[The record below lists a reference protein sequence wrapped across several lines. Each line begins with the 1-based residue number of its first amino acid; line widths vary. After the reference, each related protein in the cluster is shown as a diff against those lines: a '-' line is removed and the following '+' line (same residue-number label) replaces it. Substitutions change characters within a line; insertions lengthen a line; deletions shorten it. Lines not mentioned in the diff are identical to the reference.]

1 MKKIQIAIMSAVVLM
16 TSHQAQAQYWTTPAP
31 VTLPTIPSGTY
42 NITSY
47 GASTSSSDNTTAIQN
62 AINAAAKAGG
72 GTVQVPSGTFL
83 CGPLALSNN
92 ININLASGSTLKLLA
107 YGTYPG
113 GSSYKDFIYGS
124 KLHDIEIS
132 GSGTIDGQG
141 AAWWTVDNATSGGIP
156 RPKAMIAAS
165 TCTNVC
171 VQGIKLINPPNTH
184 ISFRNTCVKVTV
196 QNTSISCPGSG
207 APNTDGIDISANNV
221 YIANDNIACGDD
233 DIAMIGNYIDIEGC
247 TFGTG
252 HGCSM
257 GSYTSD
263 GGSKITVN
271 NCTFS
276 GTSNG
281 MRLKSARDRGGLVQY
296 VSYKNLTMTS
306 VQHPVWI
313 DSYYTTSDATD
324 PSTVASATVTSTT
337 PIWKHMKLQNWT
349 VTGST
354 DAGTIYGLPEA
365 HISDITFDNV
375 KISATTGMRL
385 YYADSMVFTNSS
397 KVTVSSGNPVTIY
410 KATVSGISTVTY

>member
-1 MKKIQIAIMSAVVLM
+1 
-16 TSHQAQAQYWTTPAP
+16 
-31 VTLPTIPSGTY
+31 
-42 NITSY
+42 
-47 GASTSSSDNTTAIQN
+47 
-62 AINAAAKAGG
+62 
-72 GTVQVPSGTFL
+72 
-83 CGPLALSNN
+83 
-92 ININLASGSTLKLLA
+92 
-107 YGTYPG
+107 
-113 GSSYKDFIYGS
+113 
-124 KLHDIEIS
+124 
-132 GSGTIDGQG
+132 
-141 AAWWTVDNATSGGIP
+141 
-156 RPKAMIAAS
+156 
-165 TCTNVC
+165 
-171 VQGIKLINPPNTH
+171 
-184 ISFRNTCVKVTV
+184 
-196 QNTSISCPGSG
+196 
-207 APNTDGIDISANNV
+207 
-221 YIANDNIACGDD
+221 
-233 DIAMIGNYIDIEGC
+233 
-247 TFGTG
+247 
-252 HGCSM
+252 M
-257 GSYTSD
+257 GSYTTQ